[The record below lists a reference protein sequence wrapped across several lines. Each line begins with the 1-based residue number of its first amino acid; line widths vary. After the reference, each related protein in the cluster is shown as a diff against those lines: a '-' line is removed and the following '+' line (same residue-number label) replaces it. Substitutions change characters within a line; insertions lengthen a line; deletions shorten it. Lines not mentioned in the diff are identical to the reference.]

1 MMSAVS
7 ASCVHYTAEPSTWSE
22 IRLDRLK
29 DNIREIRHRIPA
41 GCAFMAVLKADGY
54 GHGLLQTARA
64 ALAGGADAVAVGT
77 LREALLLRK
86 GSIGGPILA
95 LTPCDPS
102 EADIAAENG
111 ISLPVF
117 QEEWFKE
124 MRRCKTTRKRLRV
137 HLKIDTGMGRFGV
150 RDENELERIIPLLR
164 ANDIVVEGVYTHL
177 ATANQADESFVREQL
192 RRFREMHRR
201 LREAGFVHPIAHC
214 ANSAAALRFPELALD
229 MVRVGASLFGIVPV
243 DGDAAKTIDIR
254 LMQTFSVHSR
264 IVHVKRLRKGES
276 VGYDK
281 TYTAPEDEWIATLPI
296 GYADGLS
303 RACKGMS
310 LLVDGQWAPI
320 AGNVC
325 MNQVMVRLPAYYPN
339 GTRVTLLGENGGQTI
354 SLERMAE
361 AIGTIPQEVLTLL
374 GARIPRV
381 YTE

>member
-1 MMSAVS
+1 MSAAS
-7 ASCVHYTAEPSTWSE
+7 AACIRDARTPSTWSE
-22 IRLDRLK
+22 IRLDRLR

-54 GHGLLQTARA
+54 GHGLPETARA

-77 LREALLLRK
+77 LREALQLRE

-95 LTPCDPS
+95 LTPCDPG
-102 EADIAAENG
+102 EADAAAENG

-117 QEEWFKE
+117 QEEWLEE

-164 ANDIVVEGVYTHL
+164 ANDLIVEGVYTHL

-192 RRFREMHRR
+192 RRFAGMRRR

-214 ANSAAALRFPELALD
+214 ANSAAALRFPELAPD

-243 DGDAAKTIDIR
+243 DGDAAKTIDVR
-254 LMQTFSVHSR
+254 LKQTFSVHSR
-264 IVHVKRLRKGES
+264 IIHVKRIRKGES

-281 TYTAPEDEWIATLPI
+281 AYEASEDEWIATLSI

-325 MNQVMVRLPAYYPN
+325 MNQVMIRLPAHYPI

-374 GARIPRV
+374 GSRIPRV

>member
-1 MMSAVS
+1 MTSAAS
-7 ASCVHYTAEPSTWSE
+7 AACARYTETPSTWSE

-29 DNIREIRHRIPA
+29 DNIREIRQRIPA

-54 GHGLLQTARA
+54 GHGLLETARA
-64 ALAGGADAVAVGT
+64 ALAGGADALAVGT
-77 LREALLLRK
+77 LREAMLLRES
-86 GSIGGPILA
+86 SIGGPILA
-95 LTPCDPS
+95 LMPCDPS
-102 EADIAAENG
+102 EADVAAENG

-117 QEEWFKE
+117 QEEWLKE

-137 HLKIDTGMGRFGV
+137 HLKLDTGMGRFGI
-150 RDENELERIIPLLR
+150 RDENGLERVIPLLR
-164 ANDIVVEGVYTHL
+164 ANDLIVEGVYTHL
-177 ATANQADESFVREQL
+177 ATANQSDESFVREQL
-192 RRFREMHRR
+192 RRFEEMRRR
-201 LREAGFVHPIAHC
+201 LREAGFVRPIAHC

-243 DGDAAKTIDIR
+243 DGDAAKAIDVR
-254 LMQTFSVHSR
+254 LEQTFSVHSR
-264 IVHVKRLRKGES
+264 IVHVKRLREGES

-281 TYTAPEDEWIATLPI
+281 TYAASEDEWIATLPI

-325 MNQVMVRLPAYYPN
+325 MNQVMIRLPAYYPI

-354 SLERMAE
+354 SPERMAD

-374 GARIPRV
+374 GTRIPRV